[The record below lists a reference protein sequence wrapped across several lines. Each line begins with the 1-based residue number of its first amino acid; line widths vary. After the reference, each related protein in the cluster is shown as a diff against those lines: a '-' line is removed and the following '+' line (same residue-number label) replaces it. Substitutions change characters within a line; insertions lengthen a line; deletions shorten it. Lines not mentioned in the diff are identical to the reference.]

1 MMMPLNTLSTFYML
15 GTVLDALHIVSFNPL
30 NNPMK
35 LVLLF
40 PTRGVKSL
48 T

>member
-1 MMMPLNTLSTFYML
+1 MPPNTLSTLYML

-35 LVLLF
+35 LVLLLF
-40 PTRGVKSL
+40 HTRRVKSL